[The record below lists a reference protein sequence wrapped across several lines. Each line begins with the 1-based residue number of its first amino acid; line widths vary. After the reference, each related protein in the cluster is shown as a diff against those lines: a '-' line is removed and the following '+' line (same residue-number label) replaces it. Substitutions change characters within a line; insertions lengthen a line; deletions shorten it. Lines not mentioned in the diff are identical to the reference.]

1 MEIIIMVSVLS
12 TLGVVAML
20 TAIVVAFN
28 KLKGKVDVKAFD
40 TAIISAFNEIDEVK
54 KENERSNDIIV
65 RDLNDNLRDVHQ
77 ILNTDNTELR
87 DGIYKELI
95 DIRRFIDS
103 RCDKL
108 DSKIQTLTPAGEGDK
123 PLIKG

>member
-1 MEIIIMVSVLS
+1 MEMIVIVSVLS

-28 KLKGKVDVKAFD
+28 KLKGKVDVEAFD

-54 KENERSNDIIV
+54 KENGRSNDIIV

>member
-1 MEIIIMVSVLS
+1 MIVIVSVLS

-54 KENERSNDIIV
+54 KENGRSNDIII

-108 DSKIQTLTPAGEGDK
+108 DNKIQTLTPAGESDK

>member
-1 MEIIIMVSVLS
+1 MEMIVIVSVLS

-54 KENERSNDIIV
+54 KENGRSNDIIV

-103 RCDKL
+103 RCDKF
-108 DSKIQTLTPAGEGDK
+108 DNKIQTLTPAGEGDK

>member
-1 MEIIIMVSVLS
+1 MIVIVSVLS

-28 KLKGKVDVKAFD
+28 KLKGKVDVKTFD

-54 KENERSNDIIV
+54 KENGRSNDIIV

-77 ILNTDNTELR
+77 ILNTDNAELR

>member
-1 MEIIIMVSVLS
+1 MEMIVIVSVLS

-54 KENERSNDIIV
+54 KENGRSNDIIV

>member
-1 MEIIIMVSVLS
+1 MEMIVIVSVLS

-28 KLKGKVDVKAFD
+28 KLKGKVDAKAFD

-108 DSKIQTLTPAGEGDK
+108 DNKIQTLTPAGESDK

>member
-1 MEIIIMVSVLS
+1 MEMIVIVSVLS

-28 KLKGKVDVKAFD
+28 KLKGKVDVKPFD

-54 KENERSNDIIV
+54 KENGRSNDIII

-108 DSKIQTLTPAGEGDK
+108 DNKIQTLTPAGEGDK

>member
-1 MEIIIMVSVLS
+1 MEMIVIVSVLS

-54 KENERSNDIIV
+54 KENGRSNDIIV

-87 DGIYKELI
+87 EGIYKELI

-108 DSKIQTLTPAGEGDK
+108 DNKIQTLTPAGESDK

>member
-1 MEIIIMVSVLS
+1 MEMIVIVSVLS

-54 KENERSNDIIV
+54 KENGRSNDIIV

-108 DSKIQTLTPAGEGDK
+108 DNKIQTLTPAGESDK

>member
-1 MEIIIMVSVLS
+1 MEMIVIVSVLS

-20 TAIVVAFN
+20 TAIVVTFN

-54 KENERSNDIIV
+54 KENGRSNDIII

-108 DSKIQTLTPAGEGDK
+108 DNKIQTLTPAGESDK

>member
-1 MEIIIMVSVLS
+1 MEMIVIVSVLS

-28 KLKGKVDVKAFD
+28 KLKGKVDVKTFD

-54 KENERSNDIIV
+54 KENGRSNDIIV

-108 DSKIQTLTPAGEGDK
+108 DSKIQTLTPSGEGDK

>member
-1 MEIIIMVSVLS
+1 MEMIVIVSVLS

-54 KENERSNDIIV
+54 KENGRSNDIIV

-77 ILNTDNTELR
+77 ILNTDNAELR

>member
-1 MEIIIMVSVLS
+1 MEMIVIVSVLS

-54 KENERSNDIIV
+54 KENGRSNDVIV

-77 ILNTDNTELR
+77 ILNTDNSELR

-108 DSKIQTLTPAGEGDK
+108 DNKIQTLTPAGESDK

>member
-1 MEIIIMVSVLS
+1 MIVIVSVLS

-28 KLKGKVDVKAFD
+28 KLKGKVDVKTFD

-54 KENERSNDIIV
+54 KENGRSNDIIV

>member
-1 MEIIIMVSVLS
+1 MIVIVSVLS

>member
-1 MEIIIMVSVLS
+1 MEMIVIVSVLS

-54 KENERSNDIIV
+54 KENGRSNDVIV

-108 DSKIQTLTPAGEGDK
+108 DNKIQTLTPAGESDK

>member
-1 MEIIIMVSVLS
+1 MIVIVSVLS

-54 KENERSNDIIV
+54 KENGRSNDIII

-77 ILNTDNTELR
+77 ILNTDNSELR

-108 DSKIQTLTPAGEGDK
+108 DNKIQTLTPAGESDK

>member
-1 MEIIIMVSVLS
+1 MIVIVSVLS

-54 KENERSNDIIV
+54 KENGRSNDVIV

-77 ILNTDNTELR
+77 ILNTDNSELR

-108 DSKIQTLTPAGEGDK
+108 DNKIQTLTPAGESDK

>member
-1 MEIIIMVSVLS
+1 MEMIVIVSVLS

-28 KLKGKVDVKAFD
+28 KLKGKVDVEAFD

-54 KENERSNDIIV
+54 KENGRSNDIIIW
-65 RDLNDNLRDVHQ
+65 DLNDNLRDVHQ
-77 ILNTDNTELR
+77 ILNTDNTELKE
-87 DGIYKELI
+87 GIYKELI

-108 DSKIQTLTPAGEGDK
+108 DNKIQTLTPAGEGDK

>member
-1 MEIIIMVSVLS
+1 MEMIVIVSVLS

-54 KENERSNDIIV
+54 KENGRSNDIII

-108 DSKIQTLTPAGEGDK
+108 DNKIQTLTPAGESDK

>member
-1 MEIIIMVSVLS
+1 MEMIVIVSVLS

-54 KENERSNDIIV
+54 KENGRSNDIIV

-87 DGIYKELI
+87 EGIYKELI

>member
-1 MEIIIMVSVLS
+1 MEMIVIVSVLS

-108 DSKIQTLTPAGEGDK
+108 DNKIQTLTPAGESDK